1 MINIK
6 NNNEI
11 INYVGNFGSFIKEG
25 KEIKF
30 SNTKGDYLEFSFIG
44 NKVRFY
50 THTNAW
56 RGKAKIYIDNKEVD
70 IIDTYS
76 QGEVMDVLAF
86 ESENL
91 IYGKHNIKLEILG
104 EKRAEAIESK
114 VAIYRFEVYEGNEN
128 NLDLE
133 ELKRIVAELKALI
146 NE

>member
-30 SNTKGDYLEFSFIG
+30 SNTKGDYLEISFIG

-76 QGEVMDVLAF
+76 QEEMMDVLAY
-86 ESENL
+86 ESEELGCGNH
-91 IYGKHNIKLEILG
+91 KIKIEVLG
-104 EKRAEAIESK
+104 EKREVAHDSK
-114 VAIYRFEVYEGNEN
+114 VAIYRFEVDEEKNN
-128 NLDLE
+128 NLDLA
-133 ELKRIVAELKALI
+133 ELKAIVAELKALI